1 MAAAAVAAAAATMA
15 AAVVV
20 NMSSAFKSG
29 TQHKQTE
36 KPKPTEPVDRIS
48 DMPPNGK
55 YFHFPNKSRTKR
67 KIMEFPSGCY

>member
-1 MAAAAVAAAAATMA
+1 MAAAAVAAAATMA

-36 KPKPTEPVDRIS
+36 KAKPTEPVDRIS
-48 DMPPNGK
+48 DTPPNQKILAFSQIKAAPTGK
-55 YFHFPNKSRTKR
+55 
-67 KIMEFPSGCY
+67 